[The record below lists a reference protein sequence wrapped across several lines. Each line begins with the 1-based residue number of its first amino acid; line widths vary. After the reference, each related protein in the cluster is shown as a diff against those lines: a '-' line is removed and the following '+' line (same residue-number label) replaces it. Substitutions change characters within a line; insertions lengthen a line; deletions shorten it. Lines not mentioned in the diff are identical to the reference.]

1 MIKSVNVVCVIDKD
15 NPEGL
20 NNIDKDKL
28 KSITN
33 NYIEHIDCTELDR
46 FTISDRHDVF
56 VSCVQKLAI
65 KGTISLKFVNLDLL
79 ANRIEKAE
87 LTGQQ
92 YSKLLP
98 NINSCWSHLEAMDA
112 ITQSSLKLHNMYYD
126 YIYTILKL
134 EKTQ

>member
-1 MIKSVNVVCVIDKD
+1 MDEN

-20 NNIDKDKL
+20 NNIDRDNL
-28 KSITN
+28 KNTTN
-33 NYIEHIDCTELDR
+33 NYIEHIDCIELDK
-46 FTISDRHDVF
+46 FPISDRHDVF
-56 VSCVQKLAI
+56 IACVQKLGI
-65 KGTISLKFVNLDLL
+65 KGTVTFKFVNLDLL
-79 ANRIEKAE
+79 ANKIEKAE

-112 ITQSSLKLHNMYYD
+112 ISQSSLQLNNMYYD
-126 YIYTILKL
+126 HIYTILKL

>member
-1 MIKSVNVVCVIDKD
+1 MIKSVNVVYKLDKN

-28 KSITN
+28 KQITN

-46 FTISDRHDVF
+46 FVIADRHDVF
-56 VSCVQKLAI
+56 VACVQKLGI
-65 KGTISLKFVNLDLL
+65 KGTLTLKFINLDLL
-79 ANRIEKAE
+79 GNKIEKAE

-98 NINSCWSHLEAMDA
+98 NINSCWSHLETMDA
-112 ITQSSLKLHNMYYD
+112 ISQSSLQLNNMYYD
-126 YIYTILKL
+126 NIYTVLKL

>member
-1 MIKSVNVVCVIDKD
+1 MIKSVNVVYEINK
-15 NPEGL
+15 NSPTGL
-20 NNIDKDKL
+20 NNVDKDKL

-33 NYIEHIDCTELDR
+33 NYVEQIDCIDLDK
-46 FTISDRHDVF
+46 FTMSDRHDVF
-56 VSCVQKLAI
+56 VACLHKLAI
-65 KGTISLKFVNLDLL
+65 KGIMTLKFINLDLL
-79 ANRIEKAE
+79 ANKIEKAE

-112 ITQSSLKLHNMYYD
+112 ISQSSLQLNNMYYD
-126 YIYTILKL
+126 HIYTILKL

>member
-46 FTISDRHDVF
+46 FPISDRHDVF

-112 ITQSSLKLHNMYYD
+112 ITQSSLQLHNMYYD